1 LYQDGLLIDTKRIQ
15 GRQYGKENSKMNCLG
30 CWFSKNYLQGRLSY
44 LSFYTHAV
52 SSTTLQ
58 ELHAKLRE
66 VALQS
71 NDGMLISDQ
80 TISKSNQN
88 SLKPSST
95 STSSSSSS
103 YLRAPKLMDAD
114 LQNPAAPLSV
124 VREINGSIVI
134 STHPIEEMLHKT
146 NGTYVVSNDTI
157 HAAVKGE
164 MHLDFVCVA

>member
-1 LYQDGLLIDTKRIQ
+1 
-15 GRQYGKENSKMNCLG
+15 MNCLG

-80 TISKSNQN
+80 TISKPNQN
-88 SLKPSST
+88 SLIKP
-95 STSSSSSS
+95 SSSS

-114 LQNPAAPLSV
+114 LQNPAAPVSV

-164 MHLDFVCVA
+164 MHLDLVCVA

>member
-1 LYQDGLLIDTKRIQ
+1 
-15 GRQYGKENSKMNCLG
+15 MNCLG

-80 TISKSNQN
+80 TISKPNQN
-88 SLKPSST
+88 SLIKP
-95 STSSSSSS
+95 SSSS
-103 YLRAPKLMDAD
+103 YLGAPKLMDAD
-114 LQNPAAPLSV
+114 LQNPAAPVSV

-164 MHLDFVCVA
+164 MHLDFVCIA